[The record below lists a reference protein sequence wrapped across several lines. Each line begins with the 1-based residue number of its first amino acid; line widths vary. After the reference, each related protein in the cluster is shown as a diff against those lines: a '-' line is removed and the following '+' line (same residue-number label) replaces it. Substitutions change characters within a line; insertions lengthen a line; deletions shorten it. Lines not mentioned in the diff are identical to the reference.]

1 MPSPTTQRLLS
12 LAAVL
17 SFIAAV
23 IHVWMM
29 PEHFAEWWGYGL
41 FFLVAALAQVL
52 YALIILRTP
61 TPTVL
66 WLGIIGNLAII
77 ALWVA
82 TRTIGIP
89 LFGPHAGEVEEVGT
103 IDVVSKLI
111 EFLLVIVLGV
121 LLRTIQSPQRPRPAA

>member
-17 SFIAAV
+17 SLVAAV
-23 IHVWMM
+23 IHVWVM

-41 FFLVAALAQVL
+41 FFLVAALAQAL
-52 YALIILRTP
+52 YALIILRAP

-77 ALWVA
+77 ALWLV

-89 LFGPHAGEVEEVGT
+89 VFGPHAGEVEEVGT

-111 EFLLVIVLGV
+111 ELLLVIVLGV